1 MEKTLQEIA
10 GLIGGEIIGDGST
23 KINGLSNIKLAR
35 EGDLIFAVPP
45 HIDEAK
51 ISEASA
57 VLIPPDTQDFP
68 KSAIK
73 VVDPRAAFA
82 KLMELFMPKLEIPT
96 GINPKAHIGKN
107 VKISDTATIMP
118 FAVVDDGA
126 EIQSGAIIYPHVYI
140 GQHAT
145 IGEDTVIYSSATVRE
160 FCKIGK
166 RCVIHSSAVIG
177 SDGFGFTTA
186 DGVHTKVPQVGNV
199 IIEDD
204 VEVGAHV
211 GIDRAAMGST
221 IIGHGTKIDNL
232 VHIGHNCKIG
242 ANCLIV
248 AQTGISGSTTVGD
261 NVTFGGQ
268 VGTVGHITIG
278 GNSVYA
284 ARSGITK
291 NMPEG
296 FFGAGFPLQSH
307 GDWLKTQAAY
317 KKLPELVKKI
327 NSLERELEG
336 MAEIKQEIYWLKYN
350 VEMIKGG
357 YL

>member
-1 MEKTLQEIA
+1 MEKFLYEIA
-10 GLIGGEIIGDGST
+10 ELIGGTVAGDSSI
-23 KINGLSNIKLAR
+23 KISGLANITMAR
-35 EGDLIFAVPP
+35 TGDLIFAVPP
-45 HIDEAK
+45 HLDEAK
-51 ISEASA
+51 TCAASA
-57 VLIPPDTQDFP
+57 VLIPLDTEDFP
-68 KSAIK
+68 KPAIK
-73 VVDPRAAFA
+73 VQDPRAAFA
-82 KLMELFMPKLEIPT
+82 TLLELFTPKLEIPV
-96 GINPKAHIGKN
+96 GISPKAHIGKN
-107 VKISDTATIMP
+107 VKISDDATIMP

-126 EIQSGAIIYPHVYI
+126 EIKSGAIIYPHVYI

-145 IGEDTVIYSSATVRE
+145 IGEDTVIYSSATIRE
-160 FCKIGK
+160 FCKVGK

-186 DGVHTKVPQVGNV
+186 DGVHTKVPQIGNV

-204 VEVGAHV
+204 VEIGAHV

-284 ARSGITK
+284 ARSGISK

-296 FFGAGFPLQSH
+296 FFGAGFPIQSH
-307 GDWLKTQAAY
+307 SDWLRQQAA
-317 KKLPELVKKI
+317 LRRVPELMERI
-327 NSLERELEG
+327 HRLEY
-336 MAEIKQEIYWLKYN
+336 EI
-350 VEMIKGG
+350 EMIKEG
-357 YL
+357 YA

>member
-1 MEKTLQEIA
+1 MEKFLMEIA
-10 GLIGGEIIGDGST
+10 QLVDGSLAGDGEI
-23 KINGLSNIKLAR
+23 KISGLSNISMAR
-35 EGDLIFAVPP
+35 AGDLTFAVPP
-45 HIDEAK
+45 HLDEAK
-51 ISEASA
+51 ICAASA
-57 VLIPPDTQDFP
+57 VLIPLDTENFP

-73 VVDPRAAFA
+73 VADPRAAFA
-82 KLMELFMPKLEIPT
+82 KLLEMFTPKLKIPK
-96 GINPKAHIGKN
+96 GISPKAHIGDG
-107 VKISDTATIMP
+107 VKIADDVTIMP
-118 FAVVDDGA
+118 FAVVDNGA
-126 EIQSGAIIYPHVYI
+126 EIQRGAVIYPHVYI
-140 GQHAT
+140 GQHVT

-160 FCKIGK
+160 FCKVGN

-177 SDGFGFTTA
+177 ADGFGFTTKS
-186 DGVHTKVPQVGNV
+186 GVHTKIPQVGNV

-204 VEVGAHV
+204 VEIGAHV

-232 VHIGHNCKIG
+232 VHIAHNCKIG

-284 ARSGITK
+284 ARSGISK

-296 FFGAGFPLQSH
+296 FFGCGFPIQSH
-307 GDWLKTQAAY
+307 SEWLRHQAAL
-317 KKLPELVKKI
+317 KKVPDLIEKI
-327 NSLERELEG
+327 RKLEQVIDKLTN
-336 MAEIKQEIYWLKYN
+336 A
-350 VEMIKGG
+350 
-357 YL
+357 